1 MALSDILSTLAA
13 IEDFDTTE
21 IQTAIETEF
30 NTASDAAN
38 ARVEEL
44 IAENAAL
51 KAELGEVKAR
61 NYDLM
66 VAATS
71 EVEPEPEQVED
82 DISLDDLFKE
92 V

>member
-21 IQTAIETEF
+21 IQTAIEAEF

-71 EVEPEPEQVED
+71 EVEPEL
-82 DISLDDLFKE
+82 ISPVGLS
-92 V
+92 VW